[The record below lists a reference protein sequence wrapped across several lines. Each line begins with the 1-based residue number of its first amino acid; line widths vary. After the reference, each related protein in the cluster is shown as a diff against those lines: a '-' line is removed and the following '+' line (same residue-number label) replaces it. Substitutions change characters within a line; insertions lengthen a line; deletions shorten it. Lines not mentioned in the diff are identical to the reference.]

1 MKLSNLL
8 GLCATVAVVAAPI
21 TAYAA
26 PASDEGVTIDGG
38 KKEYNEMPSIEVL
51 PAKYVFPVLTNM
63 AKDPSITTDSPIAD
77 KYPPPPVPD
86 RVTLDDLPGIRAEY
100 TATLNQWA
108 EEVKECLVS
117 KPNLIRIATGE
128 PILFD
133 GKAGTV
139 VLNANDRPVC
149 P

>member
-1 MKLSNLL
+1 MSMKLSNLL
-8 GLCATVAVVAAPI
+8 GLCATVAVAAAPI
-21 TAYAA
+21 AA
-26 PASDEGVTIDGG
+26 SAEVTGVEIDGG
-38 KKEYNEMPSIEVL
+38 KKVYNEMPSIEVL
-51 PAKYVFPVLTNM
+51 PVKYVFPVLTSM

-77 KYPPPPVPD
+77 KYPPPPIPD

-117 KPNLIRIATGE
+117 KPNLIRDATGE
-128 PILFD
+128 PILFE